1 METKDNTLDGHT
13 HQLFEVDEHVGRD
26 CTTSTK
32 ERRRADQRY
41 TSNETNRAGNTD
53 GRCQRRTDVQNM
65 KQDPT
70 RVTGSGYIQFPPQRP
85 FERPVQAQ
93 PPTLSQYEYP
103 EAYGNG
109 NIPAAQGYAASYLPP
124 QTRPM
129 TTTNLQPQQQQQQLQ
144 QPRYTHHAP
153 PNNVQ
158 QRTAVPMQ
166 APMRPPTHKVPP
178 MQPTRAPTRVLQ
190 KNQGHQIATQPT
202 PHAKPQE
209 HPYKT
214 QRPMQKAG
222 HTRPTMQPESVPHP
236 TPRNGPANPPGS
248 TAAMQSSQTTLQA
261 LAPPPAE
268 TPSAPAEF
276 GESKAKLSKS
286 QAKRM
291 RKKMRESQGV
301 AGNL

>member
-1 METKDNTLDGHT
+1 MESVDDDGQGRDDVLAT
-13 HQLFEVDEHVGRD
+13 ANEHVVGD
-26 CTTSTK
+26 GTTGTM
-32 ERRRADQRY
+32 ERRRADEGW
-41 TSNETNRAGNTD
+41 TSNETNHARNTD
-53 GRCQRRTDVQNM
+53 ARRRRRIDVPKK
-65 KQDPT
+65 KQDPS

-109 NIPAAQGYAASYLPP
+109 TVPAAHGYAASYLPP

-129 TTTNLQPQQQQQQLQ
+129 TTTTHLQPQQQQ

-153 PNNVQ
+153 PSNVQ
-158 QRTAVPMQ
+158 QRTAAAVQ

-178 MQPTRAPTRVLQ
+178 MQPAPPPTRVLQ
-190 KNQGHQIATQPT
+190 KSQGHQVAAQPA
-202 PHAKPQE
+202 PHAMPQE

-222 HTRPTMQPESVPHP
+222 HARPTMQPASVPHP
-236 TPRNGPANPPGS
+236 PPRNGPANPPGS
-248 TAAMQSSQTTLQA
+248 TAAVQPSPATLQA
-261 LAPPPAE
+261 AAIPPAE
-268 TPSAPAEF
+268 TPSAPVESR
-276 GESKAKLSKS
+276 ESKAKLSKS